1 MAGLIDRIARLE
13 AAAVP
18 PSTGK
23 HLIFQVEARQGIST
37 DDIVTFLRE
46 RGHAIH
52 PEDQVFV
59 MNLGAHLA
67 TDGDPIRDLSP
78 ALLTEEDRAAAPPAG
93 RWPKGC
99 ERFTFKLDS
108 PGLHA

>member
-1 MAGLIDRIARLE
+1 
-13 AAAVP
+13 P

-23 HLIFQVEARQGIST
+23 HLTFQVEAPHGTPTS
-37 DDIVTFLRE
+37 DIVAFLRK

-52 PEDQVFV
+52 EGDDVFV
-59 MNLGAHLA
+59 MNVGAYGMTEGDA
-67 TDGDPIRDLSP
+67 TRDLSP
-78 ALLTEEDRAAAPPAG
+78 ALLTEEERAAAPPAG

-99 ERFTFKLDS
+99 EWFTFKLDS

>member
-23 HLIFQVEARQGIST
+23 YLTFQVEASQGT
-37 DDIVTFLRE
+37 PTGDIVAFLRD

-52 PEDQVFV
+52 SEDQVFV
-59 MNLGAHLA
+59 MNLGAHLVA
-67 TDGDPIRDLSP
+67 TGAPIRDLSP
-78 ALLTEEDRAAAPPAG
+78 ALLTEKDRAAAPPAG
-93 RWPKGC
+93 RWPMGC

-108 PGLHA
+108 PGLNA

>member
-23 HLIFQVEARQGIST
+23 HLTFQVEASQGT
-37 DDIVTFLRE
+37 PVGDIVTFLWE
-46 RGHAIH
+46 RGHAIR
-52 PEDQVFV
+52 PEDQIFV

-78 ALLTEEDRAAAPPAG
+78 ALLTEEERAAAPPAG

-99 ERFTFKLDS
+99 EWFTFKLDS
-108 PGLHA
+108 PGLHS

>member
-1 MAGLIDRIARLE
+1 MARLMDRIARLE

-23 HLIFQVEARQGIST
+23 YLTFQVEASQGTPIG
-37 DDIVTFLRE
+37 DIVTFLLE

-67 TDGDPIRDLSP
+67 TDGDQIRDLSP
-78 ALLTEEDRAAAPPAG
+78 ALLTDEERAAAPPAG
-93 RWPKGC
+93 RWPKGF
-99 ERFTFKLDS
+99 EWFTFKLDS
-108 PGLHA
+108 PGLNA

>member
-23 HLIFQVEARQGIST
+23 HLTFQVEASQGT
-37 DDIVTFLRE
+37 PTGDIVTFLRE

-67 TDGDPIRDLSP
+67 ADGDPIRDLSH
-78 ALLTEEDRAAAPPAG
+78 ALLTEEDRAAAPAAG
-93 RWPKGC
+93 RWPKGS
-99 ERFTFKLDS
+99 EWFTFTLDS
-108 PGLHA
+108 PRLHA

>member
-23 HLIFQVEARQGIST
+23 YLTFQVEASQGTLT

-46 RGHAIH
+46 HGHAIH
-52 PEDQVFV
+52 SEDQVFV

-67 TDGDPIRDLSP
+67 TDGDQIRDLSP
-78 ALLTEEDRAAAPPAG
+78 ALLTEEARAAAPPAG
-93 RWPKGC
+93 QWPKGC
-99 ERFTFKLDS
+99 EWFTFKLDS

>member
-23 HLIFQVEARQGIST
+23 YLTFQVETSQGT
-37 DDIVTFLRE
+37 TADDIVTFLRE
-46 RGHAIH
+46 RGHVIR

-67 TDGDPIRDLSP
+67 TDRDQIRDLSP

-99 ERFTFKLDS
+99 EWFTFKLDS